1 MAVRVERRGR
11 LVLSRFLIMVF
22 LCLIELLYL
31 LIMRLLR
38 LLERILLL
46 LDSLQC
52 FEECLRLAFEGVF
65 VYAFRSQ
72 GLQFILVVIL
82 VVVLIVI
89 RILVL
94 KVVLPKVLPVLRS
107 EERRVGKECRSRWS
121 PYH

>member
-1 MAVRVERRGR
+1 MAVRGESRVR
-11 LVLSRFLIMVF
+11 LVLSRFLSMVF

-46 LDSLQC
+46 LDCLQC

-65 VYAFRSQ
+65 VYAFRSL

-82 VVVLIVI
+82 VVVSIVI
-89 RILVL
+89 RIFLF
-94 KVVLPKVLPVLRS
+94 KVVIATVLPVLR
-107 EERRVGKECRSRWS
+107 
-121 PYH
+121 